1 MTKLR
6 HCRHLISF
14 PILGKS
20 EMAASA
26 RGGDTFDFTP
36 RNVYGN
42 QDFYK
47 TVVKGPGDLRQVV
60 ETQLVHGNEPY
71 MASLFGLTLDGYVI
85 LSTKITSTFIS
96 LSLSW
101 YS

>member
-1 MTKLR
+1 
-6 HCRHLISF
+6 
-14 PILGKS
+14 
-20 EMAASA
+20 MAASA

-36 RNVYGN
+36 RNVYGH

-85 LSTKITSTFIS
+85 LSTKITSTCIS
-96 LSLSW
+96 LTLSW
-101 YS
+101 YSKHQGSDGII